1 MKIHVRGDH
10 HLDVTPAL
18 REYLE
23 KKFARIERYFEASA
37 DQEATVTMSVTR
49 DVHTVETMIPVSHMI
64 LRAEERSGDMYAS
77 IDMMMDKLE
86 KQLDKYKHKIGQKV
100 GHRMKVEG
108 SKAKEGFRGHTA
120 VVDTA
125 VPLDMEDDSEYP
137 VVRIKRFDMKPM
149 HLSEAILQMD
159 MLGHDFF
166 VFANAETQVTNV
178 VYRRHDGQ
186 YGLIET
192 G

>member
-108 SKAKEGFRGHTA
+108 SKATEGFRGHTA
-120 VVDTA
+120 LVDTA
-125 VPLDMEDDSEYP
+125 APSDMDEDSEYP

>member
-1 MKIHVRGDH
+1 MKIHVRGDN

-23 KKFARIERYFEASA
+23 KKFARIERYFESSA

-86 KQLDKYKHKIGQKV
+86 KQLDKYKHKIGQKI
-100 GHRMKVEG
+100 GHRMKMEG
-108 SKAKEGFRGHTA
+108 SRAKEGFRSQTA
-120 VVDTA
+120 VAENTETVVVD
-125 VPLDMEDDSEYP
+125 DDFQYP
-137 VVRIKRFDMKPM
+137 VVRVKRFDMKPM
-149 HLSEAILQMD
+149 LLSEAILQMD

-166 VFANAETQVTNV
+166 VFANAETEVTNV

-192 G
+192 N

>member
-23 KKFARIERYFEASA
+23 KKFARIERYFEAS
-37 DQEATVTMSVTR
+37 DNQEATVTMSVTR
-49 DVHTVETMIPVSHMI
+49 DVHTVETMISVSHMI
-64 LRAEERSGDMYAS
+64 LRAEERSDDMYAS
-77 IDMMMDKLE
+77 IDLMMDKLE
-86 KQLDKYKHKIGQKV
+86 KQLEKYKHKIGQKV

-108 SKAKEGFRGHTA
+108 SRAKEGFRGNAGAAVDTGTA
-120 VVDTA
+120 VVD
-125 VPLDMEDDSEYP
+125 DDSEYP
-137 VVRIKRFDMKPM
+137 VVRMKRFDMKPM

-166 VFANAETQVTNV
+166 VFANAETEVTNV

-192 G
+192 N

>member
-120 VVDTA
+120 LVDTA
-125 VPLDMEDDSEYP
+125 APSDMDEDSEYP